1 MAQCNRFIIIS
12 IFALLSGCS
21 QSPKAPET
29 SVALWEHN
37 RELKTFYGEWYG
49 TPYQFG
55 GNTKE
60 GIDCS
65 AFVQQAFLH
74 AYQRALPR
82 TTLAQFNASQPI
94 RWEERQ
100 QGDLLFFK
108 TTKSDYHV
116 GIYLNHQQFMH
127 ASTSKG
133 VIISRTDNPYWASKF
148 WQIRRVTM

>member
-1 MAQCNRFIIIS
+1 MAQYNRFIIIS

-29 SVALWEHN
+29 SAALWEQN
-37 RELKTFYGEWYG
+37 QELKTFYGEWYG

-94 RWEERQ
+94 RWKKGNKAIYYSSKQRNPIITL
-100 QGDLLFFK
+100 GFIL
-108 TTKSDYHV
+108 TTSSSCMRP
-116 GIYLNHQQFMH
+116 LQ
-127 ASTSKG
+127 KG
-133 VIISRTDNPYWASKF
+133 SSFREPIIH
-148 WQIRRVTM
+148 IGRVNFGK